1 MSALCVK
8 HPFGDARVTHVD
20 SVFIGLHH
28 NAEHLSGLQTL
39 LIDQLLTNAEEL
51 GERVLH
57 NLIKLLSLLAGLE
70 PIHATDGQQAL
81 QACIDC
87 VRIVRAKQL
96 KGEVE
101 ETRPLLGEVVLEDL
115 LEKRDQLGADIGWR
129 RGQGGNQPLAE
140 TGLLAL
146 GDGSALRVVLDWSP
160 SPADTVLQVDTS

>member
-1 MSALCVK
+1 MSAFRVRWS
-8 HPFGDARVTHVD
+8 FRDARVTHVD

-28 NAEHLSGLQTL
+28 DAEHLSSLQTL
-39 LIDQLLTNAEEL
+39 LIDQLLTNAEQL

-81 QACIDC
+81 QACVDC

-96 KGEVE
+96 KGEIE
-101 ETRPLLGEVVLEDL
+101 EARPLLGEIVLEDL
-115 LEKRDQLGADIGWR
+115 LEKRDQLRADIGR
-129 RGQGGNQPLAE
+129 RGGQGRNQSLAE

-146 GDGSALRVVLDWSP
+146 RDWSALRVVFGRSP
-160 SPADTVLQVDTS
+160 SAADTVLQVDTS